1 MFPEIEFDRVEFTQG
16 MDITFV
22 TSADDDEQGYA
33 LLKGLGMPF
42 KEKKN

>member
-1 MFPEIEFDRVEFTQG
+1 VFPEIEIDLVEFSQG

-22 TSADDDEQGYA
+22 TSAQNDEEAYA

-42 KEKKN
+42 KEKK